1 VDCHYEAFPTI
12 EAPTLDGRE
21 LRQGVLEIGEPEI
34 NQMIERLRRDAG
46 HYHVV
51 ERAAQKND
59 QLQVNLQVWHDDE
72 LVGENAKR
80 QWILGSPMLHG
91 EITTT
96 LSGIVK
102 GETRDIRIKH
112 DDNHPNEK
120 MRGIE
125 ERLTVTVEEISELH
139 MPEQNEEF
147 FSRFGVTEGG
157 EEAFRQL
164 VDTRLHSEV
173 KQRLN
178 DYGREQTMNLL
189 IQATPKFA
197 LPQSLVRAEMS
208 NMYQQLQ
215 QNVKKQNLPI
225 PPDALQ
231 NIYMQATRRVTLGLI
246 MAEWQ
251 RRENQQVTEE
261 EVNAILEEMAD
272 TYEDS
277 QTFKTHA
284 QQNARF
290 MEGLR
295 LSALEKKAVQWIQ
308 DRVTVVEEP
317 LTLGQLLGDVEEESP
332 DDEKVSSTA
341 EA

>member
-1 VDCHYEAFPTI
+1 
-12 EAPTLDGRE
+12 
-21 LRQGVLEIGEPEI
+21 
-34 NQMIERLRRDAG
+34 
-46 HYHVV
+46 
-51 ERAAQKND
+51 
-59 QLQVNLQVWHDDE
+59 
-72 LVGENAKR
+72 
-80 QWILGSPMLHG
+80 
-91 EITTT
+91 
-96 LSGIVK
+96 
-102 GETRDIRIKH
+102 
-112 DDNHPNEK
+112 
-120 MRGIE
+120 
-125 ERLTVTVEEISELH
+125 
-139 MPEQNEEF
+139 
-147 FSRFGVTEGG
+147 
-157 EEAFRQL
+157 
-164 VDTRLHSEV
+164 
-173 KQRLN
+173 
-178 DYGREQTMNLL
+178 
-189 IQATPKFA
+189 
-197 LPQSLVRAEMS
+197 
-208 NMYQQLQ
+208 MYQQLQ